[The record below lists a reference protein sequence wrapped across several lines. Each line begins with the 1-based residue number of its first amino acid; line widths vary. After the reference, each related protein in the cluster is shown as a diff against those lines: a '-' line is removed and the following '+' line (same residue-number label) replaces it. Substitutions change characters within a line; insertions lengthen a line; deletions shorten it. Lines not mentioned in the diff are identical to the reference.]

1 MKLSEL
7 SIQRP
12 VFATVMS
19 LAIVLFGVIAFTRL
33 PVREYPDIDPP
44 IVSVT
49 TFYRGAS
56 PSVVET
62 EITDVLEEQFA
73 TIEGIKTI
81 DSSSREQGSVIT
93 IEFELSRNVEEAAND
108 VRDRVSRVRG
118 TLPTEAD
125 DPIVAKVDVNA
136 QPIFWLALS
145 SDRHNGLE
153 LTEVGDLTLKEQIQR
168 FPGVASVFIGGER
181 RYAMRVWLDAQRMA
195 NRAVTTQDVERAVR
209 AENAEIPGGR
219 VEGVGREFA
228 VRTRGELTT
237 ADEFGAIIVAQRGSD
252 IVRLSDIAE
261 VQVGPEDERSLARW
275 NGQQAVGLGIVKQKT
290 ASTLEVAKE
299 VRDAIPELSKLLPQ
313 GMKLDVAYD
322 SSTFIQDSIDE
333 VSHTILI
340 AMCLVI
346 LVILLFLK
354 SFRAT
359 LIPSVAI
366 PVSIV
371 GALAVAYFLGFTI
384 NILTLLALVLAIGL
398 VVDDAIVVLENVY
411 RHMEMGKPR
420 LKAALDGSD
429 EIGFAILA
437 TTISLVAVFIPV
449 AFLQGSVGRL
459 FNEFGLTVAVAVA
472 ISGFVALSLTPMLT
486 SRMLRPLH
494 GGGKG
499 WATRTFDNFFHW
511 LDRVYDRLLRGVMH
525 RPWLVGGVAL
535 LLVGV
540 SVVCFT
546 FMRKELAPTEDR
558 GVAFGIVIAPEG
570 STLAYT
576 DKYMRQVE
584 SILLPMPERAGL
596 FTATGL
602 GFGGPGRV
610 TNGFLFFRLKRLD
623 ERPKA
628 WIKTPLPMLPMVQI
642 PMYRARSAQEVVQ
655 QLFPQL
661 ISIPGVLA
669 FVINP
674 PSLGGQFSSTPV
686 EYVLQAD
693 DYGTLGQAVGAMMA
707 EGQKLGYLVNM
718 DSDLR
723 LNTPQLDITIDRDRA
738 AQLGVSVTDIGS
750 TLETL
755 LGGKAI
761 SEFKRGTKQ
770 YDVIAQLR
778 PTARATPEAIDGI
791 YLRGANGL
799 VQLASVVNVKE
810 TVAPKEL
817 NHYNRQRSAT
827 ITANLAPGVS
837 LGQALNDLDR
847 IAATALPG
855 GVKHELAGQSKE
867 FRDSSNSL
875 YLLFGLAVVFIYLVL
890 AAQFESFVHP
900 LTILF
905 SVPLAVVGA
914 LISLF
919 IFGQSMNIFS
929 QIGLIMLIGLVTK
942 NAILIVEYANQL
954 RNRGQELTEAVI
966 HAAEIRLRPILMTS
980 LATIFGVLPLAIG
993 IGAGAE
999 SRRPLGIAVV
1009 GGMLFS
1015 TFLTLL
1021 IVPLVY
1027 RLLGRYTHNAAE
1039 SARGH
1044 DAETS
1049 MSHDAPAPAHA
1060 PAAASVLEP
1069 TRTAH

>member
-1 MKLSEL
+1 MRLSEL

-19 LAIVLFGVIAFTRL
+19 LAIILFGVIAFTRL

-62 EITDVLEEQFA
+62 EITDILEEQFA

-118 TLPTEAD
+118 QLPDEAD

-136 QPIFWLALS
+136 QPIFWIALS

-153 LTEVGDLTLKEQIQR
+153 LTEVADLTLKERIQR
-168 FPGVASVFIGGER
+168 IPGVGSVFIGGER

-195 NRAVTTQDVERAVR
+195 NRNVTAQDVERAVR

-237 ADEFGAIIVAQRGSD
+237 ADEFGAIIVAQRGPD

-261 VQVGPEDERSLARW
+261 VQVGPEDERSMARW

-290 ASTLEVAKE
+290 ASTVEVAAS
-299 VRDAIPELSKLLPQ
+299 VRNALPELRKLIPE
-313 GMKLDVAYD
+313 GMKLDIAYD

-333 VSHTILI
+333 VSHTIII
-340 AMCLVI
+340 AMCLVV

-371 GALAVAYFLGFTI
+371 GALAVAYLLGFTI

-411 RHMEMGKPR
+411 RHMEMGKSR
-420 LKAALDGSD
+420 LKAAFDGAN

-459 FNEFGLTVAVAVA
+459 FNEFGITVAVAVL

-494 GGGKG
+494 GTSTS
-499 WATRTFDNFFHW
+499 WASRSFDAFFAW
-511 LDRVYDRLLRGVMH
+511 LDRVYDRLLRGAIQK
-525 RPWLVGGVAL
+525 PWRVIGVAFVFV
-535 LLVGV
+535 LVSGA
-540 SVVCFT
+540 CFF
-546 FMRKELAPTEDR
+546 FMRKELSPTEDR

-576 DKYMRQVE
+576 DRYMRMVE
-584 SILLPMPERAGL
+584 GVLLPLPERAGL

-610 TNGFLFFRLKRLD
+610 TNGFLFLRLKRID
-623 ERPKA
+623 ERPKS

-642 PMYRARSAQEVVQ
+642 PLYRARSQQEIVQ

-674 PSLGGQFSSTPV
+674 PSLGGQFSSSPV
-686 EYVLQAD
+686 EYVLQAE
-693 DYGTLGQAVGAMMA
+693 DYQTLGQAVGAMMA

-718 DSDLR
+718 DTDLR

-778 PTARATPEAIDGI
+778 PTARATPEAIEGI

-799 VQLASVVNVKE
+799 VQLASVIQVKE

-827 ITANLAPGVS
+827 ITANLVPGVS
-837 LGQALNDLDR
+837 LGKALDDMDR
-847 IAATALPG
+847 IANTALPG

-867 FRDSSNSL
+867 YRESSNSL
-875 YLLFGLAVVFIYLVL
+875 YLLFLLAVVFIYLVL
-890 AAQFESFVHP
+890 AAQFESFIHP
-900 LTILF
+900 LTILL

-942 NAILIVEYANQL
+942 NSILIVEYANQL
-954 RNRGQELTEAVI
+954 RARGQDRTEAVI

-1009 GGMLFS
+1009 GGLLFS

-1021 IVPLVY
+1021 LVPVVY
-1027 RLLGRYTHNAAE
+1027 RLLARYTGVEGAASPE
-1039 SARGH
+1039 G
-1044 DAETS
+1044 DTETS
-1049 MSHDAPAPAHA
+1049 VSHETPAPAHA

-1069 TRTAH
+1069 TRTTH